1 MTRAH
6 LRRRGASP
14 LSLFRALPLLAAAA
28 IALLVTAALAGC
40 AADSSPGAPGN
51 VTGTT
56 ASGAVASPRDAPTA
70 DDEGDAGGA
79 VAAQDGRYT
88 SKDEVALYVHT
99 YGRLPSNFITKA
111 QARAEGWVPSEGNLA
126 EVCPGMSIGGDEF
139 YNDEGALPDAEGRRW
154 TECDVGYDG
163 DRRGPERIVFSN
175 DGLVYYTADHYR
187 SWERLY

>member
-14 LSLFRALPLLAAAA
+14 LSPFRALPLLAAAA
-28 IALLVTAALAGC
+28 IALLVAAALAGC
-40 AADSSPGAPGN
+40 AAGSSPGAPGD
-51 VTGTT
+51 VAGAT
-56 ASGAVASPRDAPTA
+56 ASGA
-70 DDEGDAGGA
+70 A
-79 VAAQDGRYT
+79 VAQDGRYT
-88 SKDEVALYVHT
+88 SKGEVALYVHT

-163 DRRGPERIVFSN
+163 GRRGPERIVFSN